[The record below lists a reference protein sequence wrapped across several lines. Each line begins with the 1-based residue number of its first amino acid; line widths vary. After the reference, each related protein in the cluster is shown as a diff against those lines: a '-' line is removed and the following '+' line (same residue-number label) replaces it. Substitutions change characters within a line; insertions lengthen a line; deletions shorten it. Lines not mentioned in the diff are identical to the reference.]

1 MEDLL
6 SLVGIPILD
15 EMISDEDVGLAL
27 AELDEAEKLMLHRQA
42 SKFGISIK
50 GFIAFVVLKD
60 VTKHTNI
67 GVTPIRAEC

>member
-6 SLVGIPILD
+6 SLAGIPILD

-27 AELDEAEKLMLHRQA
+27 AELDEEEKSMLHHRA
-42 SKFGISIK
+42 SKFGISLK
-50 GFIAFVVLKD
+50 GFIAFLVLKD

-67 GVTPIRAEC
+67 GVTPIRP